1 MASISR
7 TISGQNPDIRLISPI
22 KRRNTA
28 VPRRQPRS
36 RVQDARGFFLVGIV
50 FGFLLWLWVWI
61 FFCLLLD
68 CLFFWFAFGCVW
80 LLFLCVLFW
89 LAFRFALFLVRISV
103 LIAFP
108 VCSVSVPE
116 HGMQKAPR
124 HSGADRFPNRF
135 AATGATGAIS
145 IRWPAQNHLRY
156 RTVAWKTI
164 HSPEDRFGPL
174 GSEPAW
180 PSAAAFLLL
189 DRYRVQIIRNGSNPI
204 SDSMDGSFRYR
215 SLKVHVIPMDHLIP
229 YLVFDRY
236 IGKWADPDIGSD
248 KWSKLGLWLHSS
260 DSSLFGPF
268 DPWGKWSKWSW
279 LIYSFEP
286 IYR

>member
-1 MASISR
+1 MVFCFGCGYGYFSVCCWIACSFGLLLVVYGFFFCVFSFGLPFVLLCFLSVYPFLSLSRYVPYPFRSMACK
-7 TISGQNPDIRLISPI
+7 
-22 KRRNTA
+22 KRRGTQVQIVSRIDPPPPA
-28 VPRRQPRS
+28 RPARYRSDGRPRIISDIGRS
-36 RVQDARGFFLVGIV
+36 RGR
-50 FGFLLWLWVWI
+50 
-61 FFCLLLD
+61 
-68 CLFFWFAFGCVW
+68 
-80 LLFLCVLFW
+80 
-89 LAFRFALFLVRISV
+89 
-103 LIAFP
+103 P
-108 VCSVSVPE
+108 
-116 HGMQKAPR
+116 
-124 HSGADRFPNRF
+124 
-135 AATGATGAIS
+135 S
-145 IRWPAQNHLRY
+145 IP
-156 RTVAWKTI
+156 
-164 HSPEDRFGPL
+164 PEDRFGPL

-204 SDSMDGSFRYR
+204 SDSIDGSFRYR
-215 SLKVHVIPMDHLIP
+215 SLKVHVIPMDHPVP

-268 DPWGKWSKWSW
+268 DSWGKWSKWSW

>member
-1 MASISR
+1 MFSVCCWIACSFVLLLVV
-7 TISGQNPDIRLISPI
+7 D
-22 KRRNTA
+22 
-28 VPRRQPRS
+28 
-36 RVQDARGFFLVGIV
+36 GFFFCV
-50 FGFLLWLWVWI
+50 FS
-61 FFCLLLD
+61 
-68 CLFFWFAFGCVW
+68 
-80 LLFLCVLFW
+80 FW

-103 LIAFP
+103 FIVFP

-124 HSGADRFPNRF
+124 HSGADCFPNRS
-135 AATGATGAIS
+135 AATGATGSDGRPRIIS
-145 IRWPAQNHLRY
+145 DIGRSHGRPS
-156 RTVAWKTI
+156 I
-164 HSPEDRFGPL
+164 PPEDRFGPF

-189 DRYRVQIIRNGSNPI
+189 DRYRVQMIRYGPSPI

-215 SLKVHVIPMDHLIP
+215 SLEVHVVSMDHPVP
-229 YLVFDRY
+229 YLVLDRY

-268 DPWGKWSKWSW
+268 DPWGKWSKW
-279 LIYSFEP
+279 F
-286 IYR
+286 

>member
-1 MASISR
+1 MFSVCCWIACSFVLLLVV
-7 TISGQNPDIRLISPI
+7 D
-22 KRRNTA
+22 
-28 VPRRQPRS
+28 
-36 RVQDARGFFLVGIV
+36 GFF
-50 FGFLLWLWVWI
+50 
-61 FFCLLLD
+61 FC
-68 CLFFWFAFGCVW
+68 AFS
-80 LLFLCVLFW
+80 FW

-103 LIAFP
+103 FIAFP

-124 HSGADRFPNRF
+124 HSGADCFPNRSD
-135 AATGATGAIS
+135 GRPRIIS
-145 IRWPAQNHLRY
+145 DIGRSHGRPS
-156 RTVAWKTI
+156 I
-164 HSPEDRFGPL
+164 PPEDRFGPF

-189 DRYRVQIIRNGSNPI
+189 DRYRAQMIRYGPSPI

-215 SLKVHVIPMDHLIP
+215 SLEVHVVSMDHPVP
-229 YLVFDRY
+229 YLVLDRY

-268 DPWGKWSKWSW
+268 DPWGKWSKWFW

>member
-1 MASISR
+1 MDIFLSVVGLLVLLVCFWLWMASFSVCSLFGLPFVLLCFLSVYPFLSLSR
-7 TISGQNPDIRLISPI
+7 YVPYPFRSMACK
-22 KRRNTA
+22 KRRGTQVQIVSRIDSPPPA
-28 VPRRQPRS
+28 RPARYRSDGRPRIISDIGRS
-36 RVQDARGFFLVGIV
+36 RGR
-50 FGFLLWLWVWI
+50 
-61 FFCLLLD
+61 
-68 CLFFWFAFGCVW
+68 
-80 LLFLCVLFW
+80 
-89 LAFRFALFLVRISV
+89 
-103 LIAFP
+103 P
-108 VCSVSVPE
+108 
-116 HGMQKAPR
+116 
-124 HSGADRFPNRF
+124 
-135 AATGATGAIS
+135 S
-145 IRWPAQNHLRY
+145 IP
-156 RTVAWKTI
+156 
-164 HSPEDRFGPL
+164 PEDRFGPL

-189 DRYRVQIIRNGSNPI
+189 DRYRVQIIRNGRNPI

>member
-1 MASISR
+1 MDIFLSVVGLLVLLVCFWLCMASFSVCSLLACLSFCFVSCPYIRSYR
-7 TISGQNPDIRLISPI
+7 FPGMFRIRSGAWHAKSAAALRCRSFPESIRRHRRDRRDIG
-22 KRRNTA
+22 
-28 VPRRQPRS
+28 RS
-36 RVQDARGFFLVGIV
+36 RGR
-50 FGFLLWLWVWI
+50 
-61 FFCLLLD
+61 
-68 CLFFWFAFGCVW
+68 
-80 LLFLCVLFW
+80 
-89 LAFRFALFLVRISV
+89 
-103 LIAFP
+103 P
-108 VCSVSVPE
+108 
-116 HGMQKAPR
+116 
-124 HSGADRFPNRF
+124 
-135 AATGATGAIS
+135 S
-145 IRWPAQNHLRY
+145 IP
-156 RTVAWKTI
+156 
-164 HSPEDRFGPL
+164 PEDRFGPL

>member
-1 MASISR
+1 MFSVCCWIACSFVLLLVV
-7 TISGQNPDIRLISPI
+7 D
-22 KRRNTA
+22 
-28 VPRRQPRS
+28 
-36 RVQDARGFFLVGIV
+36 GFFFCV
-50 FGFLLWLWVWI
+50 FS
-61 FFCLLLD
+61 
-68 CLFFWFAFGCVW
+68 
-80 LLFLCVLFW
+80 FW

-135 AATGATGAIS
+135 AATGVTGAIS

-164 HSPEDRFGPL
+164 HSPGGSIWSIWFGT
-174 GSEPAW
+174 AW

-189 DRYRVQIIRNGSNPI
+189 DRYRVQMIRYGPSPI

-215 SLKVHVIPMDHLIP
+215 SLEVHVVSMDHPVP
-229 YLVFDRY
+229 YLVLDRY
-236 IGKWADPDIGSD
+236 IGKWADPRYR
-248 KWSKLGLWLHSS
+248 
-260 DSSLFGPF
+260 FG
-268 DPWGKWSKWSW
+268 
-279 LIYSFEP
+279 
-286 IYR
+286 

>member
-1 MASISR
+1 MDIFLSVVGLLVLLVCFWLCMASFSVCSLLACLSFCFVSCPYIRSYR
-7 TISGQNPDIRLISPI
+7 FPGMFRIRSGAWHAK
-22 KRRNTA
+22 KRRGTQ
-28 VPRRQPRS
+28 VQIVS
-36 RVQDARGFFLVGIV
+36 RIDSPPPAR
-50 FGFLLWLWVWI
+50 
-61 FFCLLLD
+61 
-68 CLFFWFAFGCVW
+68 
-80 LLFLCVLFW
+80 
-89 LAFRFALFLVRISV
+89 
-103 LIAFP
+103 
-108 VCSVSVPE
+108 
-116 HGMQKAPR
+116 
-124 HSGADRFPNRF
+124 
-135 AATGATGAIS
+135 
-145 IRWPAQNHLRY
+145 PARY
-156 RTVAWKTI
+156 RSDGRPRI
-164 HSPEDRFGPL
+164 ISDIGRSHGRPSIPPEDRFGPL

-229 YLVFDRY
+229 YLVLDRY

>member
-1 MASISR
+1 MFSVCCWIACSFVLLLVV
-7 TISGQNPDIRLISPI
+7 D
-22 KRRNTA
+22 
-28 VPRRQPRS
+28 
-36 RVQDARGFFLVGIV
+36 GFFFCV
-50 FGFLLWLWVWI
+50 FS
-61 FFCLLLD
+61 
-68 CLFFWFAFGCVW
+68 
-80 LLFLCVLFW
+80 FW

-103 LIAFP
+103 FIAFP

-124 HSGADRFPNRF
+124 HSGADVSRIDPPP
-135 AATGATGAIS
+135 
-145 IRWPAQNHLRY
+145 PARPARY
-156 RTVAWKTI
+156 RSDDRPRI
-164 HSPEDRFGPL
+164 ISDIGRSHGRPSIPPEDRFGPF

-189 DRYRVQIIRNGSNPI
+189 DRYRVQMIRYGPSPI

-215 SLKVHVIPMDHLIP
+215 SLEIHVVSMDHPVP
-229 YLVFDRY
+229 YLVLDRY

-260 DSSLFGPF
+260 DSSLFGSF

>member
-1 MASISR
+1 M
-7 TISGQNPDIRLISPI
+7 D
-22 KRRNTA
+22 
-28 VPRRQPRS
+28 V
-36 RVQDARGFFLVGIV
+36 
-50 FGFLLWLWVWI
+50 
-61 FFCLLLD
+61 FCLLLD

-135 AATGATGAIS
+135 AATGATGDGRPRIIS
-145 IRWPAQNHLRY
+145 DIGRSHGRPS
-156 RTVAWKTI
+156 I
-164 HSPEDRFGPL
+164 PPEDRFGPL

-215 SLKVHVIPMDHLIP
+215 SLKVHVIPMDHPVP
-229 YLVFDRY
+229 YLVLDRY